1 MKKIL
6 PLQSLANLSSKLRK
20 KGKKVIL
27 CHGVFDLLHVGHIK
41 HLKKA
46 KELGDTL
53 IVTVTSDRYV
63 NKGPNR
69 PAFNQN
75 LRCESIAALEPV
87 DYVSVNDSPTAI
99 TPIKIVKPN
108 IYCKGKDYK
117 NQKDDITGEIVNE
130 IKILKKNKG
139 KIFFTE
145 ELTFSSSRLINR
157 STDFYTPRQKKILK
171 KISKVSS
178 FKNIKKNI
186 DDFKKMKKDLQKKIK
201 TNFIFKKNSPTIV
214 KRRYVD
220 HLTKSKVFG
229 IYNINDEILNKK
241 KRKNI

>member
-6 PLQSLANLSSKLRK
+6 PMKSLANLSSKLRK

-46 KELGDTL
+46 KELGDIL

-117 NQKDDITGEIVNE
+117 
-130 IKILKKNKG
+130 
-139 KIFFTE
+139 
-145 ELTFSSSRLINR
+145 
-157 STDFYTPRQKKILK
+157 
-171 KISKVSS
+171 
-178 FKNIKKNI
+178 IKK
-186 DDFKKMKKDLQKKIK
+186 M
-201 TNFIFKKNSPTIV
+201 
-214 KRRYVD
+214 
-220 HLTKSKVFG
+220 
-229 IYNINDEILNKK
+229 ILLE
-241 KRKNI
+241 R